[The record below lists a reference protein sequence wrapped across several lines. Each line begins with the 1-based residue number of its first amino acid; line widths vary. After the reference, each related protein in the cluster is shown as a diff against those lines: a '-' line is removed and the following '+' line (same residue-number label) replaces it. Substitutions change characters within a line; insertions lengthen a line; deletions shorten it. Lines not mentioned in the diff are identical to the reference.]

1 MKKTLLFFAL
11 LLLVSSFQSFGQDK
25 NRIPVVI
32 KLGKIETPE
41 VIEGKVVPVYT
52 TRTEIL
58 KNAWLVSTAS
68 NCEITSYT
76 FSIKAEGHT
85 LTGPF
90 EIKGSAFPEKIKTKI
105 RDWDYP
111 GTQIMIKNIHVTCG
125 GNDHIAYP
133 LFLNYDH

>member
-1 MKKTLLFFAL
+1 MKKTLLFLAFL
-11 LLLVSSFQSFGQDK
+11 LISITTIAQKG

-32 KLGKIETPE
+32 KLGKIAAPE
-41 VIEGKVVPVYT
+41 VIDGKVAAIYT

-68 NCEITSYT
+68 NCEITSYS
-76 FSIKAEGHT
+76 FSIKAEGHE

-90 EIKGSAFPEKIKTKI
+90 EIKGSAIPEKLKNKI
-105 RDWDYP
+105 REWDYP
-111 GTQIMIKNIHVTCG
+111 GTQITINNIHVSCS
-125 GNDHIAYP
+125 GNDHIAYS